1 MKIITSHL
9 NPDFDAISA
18 MVGINKIFPDAKKVI
33 IGTPEKNITR
43 FLHDFHSFF
52 SFYQEKN
59 INIDQ
64 VSELIIVDTHSANRI
79 GKFKKLIDNNNI
91 PVHIYDHHPDK
102 NNTINNVAEY
112 IHETQGAS
120 TTIIVDML
128 LKENINITPEEATL
142 FMLGIYEE
150 TGGLKYVSTT
160 AKDLSVSSELLNC
173 GADLTLVTKYL
184 THQMDERFT
193 KILSQ
198 LLANLEY
205 ITLHGFRICFMTAYF
220 KKYIKNIS
228 FLLHKVREI
237 ESIGIIFALIEMEG
251 KIHLIARSNHKF
263 VDVGKILKNF
273 GGGGHPSASSAVMR
287 DITLSKAKEKIIEC
301 LYTALKT
308 EYLAK
313 DIMSAPVKTIAPNLT
328 VTEAKDYIIKSNI
341 NSLPVVKGTRV
352 SGIITRMDL
361 DKAIFHKL
369 GETAVKNY
377 MSTNIISV
385 SPETPLSSIQKKFSI
400 NNIGRLPVMEN
411 DKLIGIITRTDLL
424 RALHDNYLEWDIT
437 EKKHPVFHPPLRSIS
452 DRYVR
457 KIPNEILTII
467 LTIGQLA
474 DKHNYKAYLVGG
486 FVRDILLEINNL
498 DIDIVV
504 ENSGIEFSK
513 IIARHYKC
521 KTVAHKKF
529 GTAVIGISDSIKID
543 ISTARTEYYQSPGA
557 LPIVE
562 FSSIKHDL
570 SRRDF
575 TINAM
580 ALRIKSNGFGELID
594 FFGGQQDLK
603 NKIIRILHN
612 LSFIEDPTRIL
623 RAIRFE
629 QRFGFHI
636 EKHTEHLIKRA
647 VKYNLYNKISH
658 ERIRDELII
667 IMNEPKPIKAIRRIY
682 EFDEMKFI
690 DPIFCGKK
698 LKTDLFERIE
708 DSITWFCLS
717 YFKTPVKIWLIYFMG
732 LFSDIDIKYSVRI
745 CKKMTLQKKYN
756 EIIIVSLKKAEKI
769 IKQLSMPNQK
779 NSVIYKSLIE
789 IPTEGLLYIM
799 SLPNNPVIREKT
811 SYFLSNLKN
820 IKISIDGNYLKEKKL
835 PPGKHYKKLME
846 TILFEKIDKKIC
858 NLEQEQKR
866 ADKLI
871 DEYFRKNYN
880 HNKISKSR

>member
-1 MKIITSHL
+1 MKIITSHI

-18 MVGINKIFPDAKKVI
+18 MVGINKLFTGARKVL
-33 IGTPEKNITR
+33 IGTPEKNIAR

-52 SFYQEKN
+52 SFYQEKD
-59 INIDQ
+59 INIDE
-64 VSELIIVDTHSANRI
+64 VNELILVDTHSENRI
-79 GKFKKLIDNNNI
+79 GKFKVLINNNSI
-91 PVHIYDHHPDK
+91 PVHIYDHHPDQNK
-102 NNTINNVAEY
+102 AINNVVTY
-112 IHETQGAS
+112 IHEIQGAS
-120 TTIIVDML
+120 TTIIVDLL
-128 LKENINITPEEATL
+128 LKQRINITPEEATL

-160 AKDLSVSSELLNC
+160 SKDLYIASKLLTY

-184 THQMDERFT
+184 THKMDEKLT

-205 ITLHGFRICFMTAYF
+205 ITVHGFQICFMTAYF
-220 KKYIKNIS
+220 EKYIKDIS

-237 ESIGIIFALIEMEG
+237 ESIGILFALIEMEG
-251 KIHLIARSNHKF
+251 KIHIIARSNHKF

-273 GGGGHPSASSAVMR
+273 DGGGHPSASSAVMR
-287 DITLSKAKEKIIEC
+287 DITLSKAKEKIIEY
-301 LYTALKT
+301 LYTILKT
-308 EYLAK
+308 EYSAK
-313 DIMSAPVKTIAPNLT
+313 DIMSSPVKSIHPDLT
-328 VTEAKDYIIKSNI
+328 VNEAKDSMIKANI
-341 NSLPVVKGTRV
+341 NTLPVIKDHHV

-361 DKAIFHKL
+361 DKAIFHRL
-369 GETAVKNY
+369 GKTAVKNY
-377 MSTNIISV
+377 MSTNIVSV
-385 SPETPLSSIQKKFSI
+385 SPDTPLSDIQKNFSI
-400 NNIGRLPVMEN
+400 HNIGRLPVIEN
-411 DKLIGIITRTDLL
+411 GKLMGIITRTDLL
-424 RALHDNYLEWDIT
+424 RALHDNYLEWDVT
-437 EKKHPVFHPPLRSIS
+437 EKHHPVFHPPLRSIS
-452 DRYVR
+452 DRYVK
-457 KIPNEILTII
+457 KIPSDILKII
-467 LTIGQLA
+467 LTIGKLA
-474 DKHNYKAYLVGG
+474 DKHNYKTYLVGG
-486 FVRDILLEINNL
+486 FVRDILLGINNF

-504 ENSGIEFSK
+504 EDDGIKFSK
-513 IIARHYKC
+513 IVAAHYKC

-529 GTAVIGISDSIKID
+529 GTAVITISDAVKID
-543 ISTARTEYYQSPGA
+543 VSTARTEYYQSPGA

-580 ALRIKSNGFGELID
+580 ALRITSKGFGELID

-690 DPIFCGKK
+690 DPVFCGKK
-698 LKTDLFERIE
+698 LNTPLFERIE
-708 DSITWFCLS
+708 DSITWFHLS
-717 YFKTPVKIWLIYFMG
+717 YLKTPVKIWIVYFMG
-732 LFSDIDIKYSVRI
+732 LFSDIEIKYSARI
-745 CKKMTLQKKYN
+745 CKKMTLQKKYK
-756 EIIIVSLKKAEKI
+756 EIIIISLKKAEKI
-769 IKQLSMPNQK
+769 IKKLSVPKQK
-779 NSVIYKSLIE
+779 NSVIYKCLIE

-799 SLPNNPVIREKT
+799 SLSSNPLIREKI
-811 SYFLSNLKN
+811 SYFLSHLKN
-820 IKISIDGNYLKEKKL
+820 IKISIDGNYLKKNKL
-835 PPGKHYKKLME
+835 PPGKYYRKVLD
-846 TILFEKIDKKIC
+846 TILFEKIDKKID
-858 NLEQEQKR
+858 NLEQERNR

-880 HNKISKSR
+880 HKKI